1 MSYLQNSIN
10 VGRFQGDDAEGS
22 SAGDVES
29 LTVHEAYEVERPRMT
44 EQRHYAENQDSYISQ
59 SNVVV
64 SNTAAASTTK
74 FWSKKR
80 KIIATMSSVVLVIIA
95 AAVGVALSN
104 KSSPSNQTSLA
115 QDVLVEDASDA
126 PPSIVGDALDP
137 VVEEIL
143 AVEPVSELISTEVID
158 DAIVYDVAAQQEVTT
173 ERPDFDL
180 DIVEFTGDLSD
191 FIDSDLARLSID
203 ADSEDCNNQG
213 ALLKLEI
220 TTDLY
225 QWENKW
231 FMEKDGEMFAY
242 GPPENQNYQRLTK
255 YRGQLCVPPGSYN
268 IMFVD
273 DAGDGMCCDY
283 GKGLYKVT
291 VGEVV
296 VAESK
301 TESND
306 PFNMRTY
313 SFEVLDTTTTTTST
327 VASTTTTTTT
337 TTTTAVTEESVTSP
351 PFNDQGSTVATTSPT
366 SEPTAEPTETP
377 TSSPSSSPTTAEPT
391 SGPTPEPTANLSP
404 DGTSSTDCVVVGI
417 QIQNG
422 SDENGYT
429 LQAKDGSAIIK
440 DVGVGT
446 MESDHFE
453 EACVPPGN
461 YQLILTDTSGDGTGY
476 IAVYIEGERVLE
488 DWQVW
493 KETWAYDLI
502 VGFKPVM
509 TELDTEW
516 LGGHNLR
523 RQEFHELHNKEF
535 RPVTWSPTL
544 AEEAKVRVE
553 EMISAGC
560 KLSRDPNSSAGE
572 NLSAMITNN
581 ESGNQPSDFMRR
593 WYDNKVDKEEPG
605 LAFSQFV
612 WRASRYIGCSKEVGK
627 LDNGQYCHVALCRYV
642 VAVFLYGVFQTY
654 SPLTILSFLTVLRY
668 ARAGNCNMGDYVSW
682 LEASLSDKS
691 VCGPM
696 CVEGDGGCH

>member
-1 MSYLQNSIN
+1 MSYLQNSSN

-22 SAGDVES
+22 SVGDVES
-29 LTVHEAYEVERPRMT
+29 LTVHEAYEVERPRTT
-44 EQRHYAENQDSYISQ
+44 EQRYYAENQDNYISQ
-59 SNVVV
+59 SDVVV

-80 KIIATMSSVVLVIIA
+80 KIVATISSVVLVIIA
-95 AAVGVALSN
+95 AAVGIALSN

-126 PPSIVGDALDP
+126 PPSIVGDAFDP

-143 AVEPVSELISTEVID
+143 AVEPVTELISTEVID
-158 DAIVYDVAAQQEVTT
+158 DGIVYDVAAQQEVTT
-173 ERPDFDL
+173 EGPDFDL

-191 FIDSDLARLSID
+191 FIDSDLARFSID

-225 QWENKW
+225 QWENEW

-268 IMFVD
+268 ITFVD
-273 DAGDGMCCDY
+273 EAGDGMCCDY
-283 GKGLYKVT
+283 GKGSYKVT

-313 SFEVLDTTTTTTST
+313 SFEVLDSTTTTTTST
-327 VASTTTTTTT
+327 IASTTTT
-337 TTTTAVTEESVTSP
+337 TTTTAVTEESVTSPPFNDVTSP

-366 SEPTAEPTETP
+366 SEPTAEPTGIP
-377 TSSPSSSPTTAEPT
+377 TSSPSSGPTTAEPT
-391 SGPTPEPTANLSP
+391 SEPTPEPTTNLSP
-404 DGTSSTDCVVVGI
+404 DGTSSTNTDTDCVVVGI

-422 SDENGYT
+422 SEENGYT
-429 LQAKDGSAIIK
+429 LQAKDGSVIIK
-440 DVGVGT
+440 DVGAGT
-446 MESDHFE
+446 MKSDHFD
-453 EACVPPGN
+453 EACVPPGI
-461 YQLILTDTSGDGTGY
+461 YQLILTDTKGDGIPGY
-476 IAVYIEGERVLE
+476 IAVYMDGERVLE

-493 KETWAYDLI
+493 KETWSYDLI

-627 LDNGQYCHVALCRYV
+627 LENGQYCHVALC
-642 VAVFLYGVFQTY
+642 
-654 SPLTILSFLTVLRY
+654 RY
-668 ARAGNCNMGDYVSW
+668 ARAGNCNMGDYASW
-682 LEASLSDKS
+682 LDASLSDKS

-696 CVEGDGGCH
+696 CVEDDGGCY

>member
-1 MSYLQNSIN
+1 MSYLQNSSS
-10 VGRFQGDDAEGS
+10 VGRFQGDDAERS
-22 SAGDVES
+22 SVGDVES
-29 LTVHEAYEVERPRMT
+29 LTVHEAYEVERPRTT
-44 EQRHYAENQDSYISQ
+44 EQRYYAENQDSYISQ
-59 SNVVV
+59 SDVVV
-64 SNTAAASTTK
+64 SNAAAASNTK

-126 PPSIVGDALDP
+126 SSSIVGDALDP

-158 DAIVYDVAAQQEVTT
+158 DGIVYDVAAQQEVTT
-173 ERPDFDL
+173 EGPDFDL
-180 DIVEFTGDLSD
+180 DIVEFTGDLSA
-191 FIDSDLARLSID
+191 FIDARFSID

-213 ALLKLEI
+213 AILKLEL

-231 FMEKDGEMFAY
+231 FMEKDGDMYAY

-255 YRGQLCVPPGSYN
+255 YRGQFCVPPGSYN
-268 IMFVD
+268 ITFED
-273 DAGDGMCCDY
+273 EAEDGMCCGY
-283 GKGLYKVT
+283 GKGSYKVT

-296 VAESK
+296 VAESM

-306 PFNMRTY
+306 PFSMRTY
-313 SFEVLDTTTTTTST
+313 GFEVLDSTTTTTTST

-337 TTTTAVTEESVTSP
+337 AVTGESVTSP
-351 PFNDQGSTVATTSPT
+351 PFNDQGSTVATRSPT
-366 SEPTAEPTETP
+366 SEPTAEPTGTP

-391 SGPTPEPTANLSP
+391 SEPTPEPTTNLSP
-404 DGTSSTDCVVVGI
+404 DGTSSTNTDCVVVGI

-422 SDENGYT
+422 SKENGYI
-429 LQAKDGSAIIK
+429 LQAKDGSAIFK

-446 MESDHFE
+446 MEPDHFD

-461 YQLILTDTSGDGTGY
+461 YQLTLTDTNGDGIKPPGY
-476 IAVYIEGERVLE
+476 IAVYIDGERVLE

-493 KETWAYDLI
+493 KQTWSYDLI
-502 VGFKPVM
+502 VGFKPAM
-509 TELDTEW
+509 SDLDSEW
-516 LGGHNLR
+516 LVGHNFR

-560 KLSRDPNSSAGE
+560 KLSRDPNSSVGE

-605 LAFSQFV
+605 LAFSQLV
-612 WRASRYIGCSKEVGK
+612 WRPSRFIGCSKEVGK
-627 LDNGQYCHVALCRYV
+627 LENGKYCHVALCRYV
-642 VAVFLYGVFQTY
+642 LVVFLCGVFQTY
-654 SPLTILSFLTVLRY
+654 SPLTILSFLHCLQVCAYWELQHGRLRRL
-668 ARAGNCNMGDYVSW
+668 A
-682 LEASLSDKS
+682 
-691 VCGPM
+691 
-696 CVEGDGGCH
+696 